1 VTATTSTPHRDLLE
15 LVTVAEFL
23 IRNGQ
28 HGAAVVATER
38 LSEALLTYYQGLPGS
53 AASPQATGLRRDTL
67 RLWAEV
73 RLCSNRLRIGPVRRV
88 PALRRQVEALL
99 MSETLAAAPT
109 RPATA

>member
-1 VTATTSTPHRDLLE
+1 MTSTMSVPHRDLLE
-15 LVTVAEFL
+15 LVTVADFL

-28 HGAAVVATER
+28 QGAAVVATER
-38 LSEALLTYYQGLPGS
+38 LSEALLTYYQGLPG

-73 RLCSNRLRIGPVRRV
+73 RLCSNRLRVGPVRRI

-109 RPATA
+109 RTATA